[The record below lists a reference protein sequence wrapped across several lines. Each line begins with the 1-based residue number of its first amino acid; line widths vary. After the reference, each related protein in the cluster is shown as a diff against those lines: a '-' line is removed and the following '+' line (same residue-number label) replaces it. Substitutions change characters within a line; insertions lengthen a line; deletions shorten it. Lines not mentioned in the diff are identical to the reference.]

1 MMLVLLSLMTGM
13 LGLYLNYRVL
23 KDMDWKSKPYS
34 FYRHFQFLLAG
45 LGAATW
51 SYCLLGFMT
60 ASLTSVVLL
69 ALVVTPILVIQYK
82 VGSEGICLPFEVVYY
97 RMKDKICR

>member
-51 SYCLLGFMT
+51 SYCLVGAAST
-60 ASLTSVVLL
+60 SLTVVVLL
-69 ALVVTPILVIQYK
+69 GFIVLPILVIQYK
-82 VGSEGICLPFEVVYY
+82 VGSERLCTPFQNTYY
-97 RMKDKICR
+97 RMKNKLR

>member
-1 MMLVLLSLMTGM
+1 MMLSIIVGLMGVV
-13 LGLYLNYRVL
+13 LNYRVVR
-23 KDMDWKSKPYS
+23 DMNWQSRPYS

-51 SYCLLGFMT
+51 SVCLIGAASASFTIVLLLGFI
-60 ASLTSVVLL
+60 VL
-69 ALVVTPILVIQYK
+69 PILIIQYK
-82 VGSEGICLPFEVVYY
+82 VGSERLCIPFEVVYY

>member
-1 MMLVLLSLMTGM
+1 MLLSVIVGLMGVV
-13 LGLYLNYRVL
+13 LNYNVL

-34 FYRHFQFLLAG
+34 FYRHFQFVLAA

-51 SYCLLGFMT
+51 SVCLVGA
-60 ASLTSVVLL
+60 ASATLTVVVLL

-82 VGSEGICLPFEVVYY
+82 VGSERLCIPFEDMYY
-97 RMKDKICR
+97 RIKNKLR